1 MYFGI
6 ILYASG
12 VTSYLST
19 FVYDGTVYAL
29 ADPGARVGG
38 AWDNPAQGLVT
49 RDFGTDQFIL

>member
-19 FVYDGTVYAL
+19 FVYDGTV
-29 ADPGARVGG
+29 
-38 AWDNPAQGLVT
+38 
-49 RDFGTDQFIL
+49 FGYFREISMIF